1 MDESSQQEPQPSLH
15 TTTPPPNNC
24 VQVVVPVVARIL
36 LPDDANPVGN
46 VHGGTILQLMEQAG
60 IIVATRFVNN
70 NSSHRNGNG
79 NESQLYEG
87 EKYAVL
93 TRFETMSFHRPM
105 FIGNVASVTA
115 SIVFTSERS
124 VLLNVIVT
132 AEDIATGSKK
142 ITNSGLLWY
151 TCFVRTTCTTKSSSS
166 SSLSGSSRII
176 MVPVPQILPP
186 KENSGPK
193 FDEYTKAKLMYE
205 LRKNNNKNDTL
216 DEEYDYDDSDED
228 YNKFLATNAT
238 ATATTDVSEAAN
250 DTISTSTSTTTLA
263 KTPSDSQQQLCQMV
277 LPSDCTYRSH
287 IAFGGFVMKLMDNAA
302 GCCAYRHCRTNV
314 VTISISAMDLTN
326 FIRLGDVVTIDA
338 KLLFCSSK
346 SMEIAVSATSSS
358 IRKQTTTANENDN
371 DNDVNN
377 VIVAKGI
384 YTFVS
389 LDTKGKPM
397 TVPTVRYETET
408 ELKQAYAAKRKYE
421 QAKKE
426 RMMTMK

>member
-1 MDESSQQEPQPSLH
+1 VTTPIQVQLVLFILVEKQYATKMDESQQE
-15 TTTPPPNNC
+15 
-24 VQVVVPVVARIL
+24 PVVARIL
-36 LPDDANPVGN
+36 LPDDANPAGN

-70 NSSHRNGNG
+70 TNRNGNG
-79 NESQLYEG
+79 NGNDTDRQYDG

-115 SIVFTSERS
+115 YIIFTSERS

-132 AEDIATGSKK
+132 AEDIAKGSKK
-142 ITNSGLLWY
+142 ITNSGLMWY
-151 TCFVRTTCTTKSSSS
+151 TCFVRRTTTSTTTQSSSS
-166 SSLSGSSRII
+166 GSSVC

-186 KENSGPK
+186 EGKSGPK
-193 FDEYTKAKLMYE
+193 FDEYTKAQLLYE
-205 LRKNNNKNDTL
+205 MRKNGTM
-216 DEEYDYDDSDED
+216 EEKYDDDSED
-228 YNKFLATNAT
+228 YNNFMYDVTHET
-238 ATATTDVSEAAN
+238 PTT
-250 DTISTSTSTTTLA
+250 IP

-277 LPSDCTYRSH
+277 LPSDCTYRSQ

-314 VTISISAMDLTN
+314 VTASISAMDLTN

-346 SMEIAVSATSSS
+346 SMEISVTATSSS
-358 IRKQTTTANENDN
+358 IRKTTTATAAANENDN
-371 DNDVNN
+371 DNETV
-377 VIVAKGI
+377 VVAKGI

-389 LDTKGKPM
+389 LDTNGKPLN
-397 TVPTVRYETET
+397 VPKVRYETET
-408 ELKQAYAAKRKYE
+408 ELKQAYVAKRKYE
-421 QAKKE
+421 QAKKK
-426 RMMTMK
+426 RMMMK